1 MMKRSDIIIAAA
13 VITAAVIAML
23 TACTNAE
30 EQETSA
36 DTALSAS
43 VSSEQTEADI
53 SETSESE
60 TVSET
65 AESTASETEMIP
77 EAESSA
83 PASDDYKTLYRQK
96 LSEYY
101 DDEDVSIMM
110 FDLYDLNSDGT
121 PELFIS
127 EGCYHLA
134 GVRVYTV
141 SEGVLADMSGE
152 YGYGSWG
159 ACQVCADGYLLSSYS
174 GMGAQMLT
182 YYQMDKN
189 TLVPIVDAECDMLYD
204 DDDNASADRYLI
216 NGAEVTEEEYDA
228 ALKDFYLCEWVSV
241 GQQYAINEETVN
253 KILE

>member
-1 MMKRSDIIIAAA
+1 MKRSDIIIAVA
-13 VITAAVIAML
+13 VIAAAAAAML

-30 EQETSA
+30 EQETA
-36 DTALSAS
+36 VDAALSAA

-65 AESTASETEMIP
+65 ADVTASDTEI
-77 EAESSA
+77 SSA
-83 PASDDYKTLYRQK
+83 PVADDYKTLYRQK
-96 LSEYY
+96 LSELY

-141 SEGVLADMSGE
+141 SEGTLADMTGE

-182 YYQMDKN
+182 YYRMDKN

-204 DDDNASADRYLI
+204 DDDNAATDRYLI